1 MRHHKAYFLNGLIAF
16 AMALFYSCDT
26 SEKDTFLT
34 DAFAGEP
41 VGIAYNIRMVYTDS
55 LRIKAILTAPVN
67 KDYTNLSLQYS
78 EFPEGLKLTF
88 IGEQSQEN
96 VITADYGKLY
106 QQTSLIDLRGNV
118 VLNAS
123 DGSQLK
129 TPQLYWDAEQDWI
142 FTEENFNFTNT
153 EYNVFAKRLDTNKE
167 FTKFKTG
174 KLTGT
179 VAVEEE

>member
-1 MRHHKAYFLNGLIAF
+1 MKRKKRHYFYGVIAV
-16 AMALFYSCDT
+16 AITLFYSCDT
-26 SEKDTFLT
+26 SQKNELLQN
-34 DAFAGEP
+34 AFAGEP

-55 LRIKAILTAPVN
+55 LRIKAILTAPIN
-67 KDYTNLSLQYS
+67 KDYTNLSLKYS

-88 IGEQSQEN
+88 LGEDGQEN
-96 VITADYGKLY
+96 VITADYGRLY
-106 QQTSLIDLRGNV
+106 QQTSLIDLQENV

-129 TPQLYWDAEQDWI
+129 TPQLYWDAENDWI